1 MNLESHMMVR
11 VLKRNS
17 ILRFSEMS
25 NRYVYMLGTGVVKIV
40 SVNESGREIIKHL
53 VKPGEFFGELPL
65 LGDMSN
71 LDDLAVA
78 IEDSNIYFTEID
90 KLRQLLNDQQEF
102 RTKLL
107 KQAAERIRKAEDR
120 IVAINTKEVYERVCD
135 FLLQLIDEF
144 GDTKNEV
151 MTVRNFLTHDDM
163 AKLTDTSRQ
172 TVSRVLNDLRDKGEI
187 EYDTQ
192 QIRIPK
198 SSSLLVRFLKVG

>member
-1 MNLESHMMVR
+1 MMVR

-40 SVNESGREIIKHL
+40 TVNESGREIIKHL

-78 IEDSNIYFTEID
+78 IEDCNIYFTEID
-90 KLRQLLNDQQEF
+90 KLRQLLNDQVEF